1 MSHSH
6 SSCDLFYIFH
16 PHQKCLIFLI
26 CWSGYSLATNQ
37 SSLPV
42 VDLVVRSGYCRCIDY
57 AAVAAAA
64 AGVEVGVWVV
74 AALSR
79 LASMKCLTFGWGTRH
94 LSGAL
99 AVAYSRPWKAAEELG
114 STCSVTMYVL
124 ELSFVGGTP
133 DFSLLDKTVIIIYF
147 NSLFLKNVYNLFD
160 PNCEGGGSDYQILWI
175 TEHSVLFTNFSK
187 LNVAKMDYKMYKTWD
202 IFFSFNSLY

>member
-16 PHQKCLIFLI
+16 PLQKCLIFLI

-64 AGVEVGVWVV
+64 AAGVEVGVWVV

-79 LASMKCLTFGWGTRH
+79 LASMKCLTFGWGTRL

-99 AVAYSRPWKAAEELG
+99 AVAYSRPWKAAEELC

-124 ELSFVGGTP
+124 ELSFVGGRLT
-133 DFSLLDKTVIIIYF
+133 FHYLTRLSLSF
-147 NSLFLKNVYNLFD
+147 
-160 PNCEGGGSDYQILWI
+160 ILI
-175 TEHSVLFTNFSK
+175 AYS
-187 LNVAKMDYKMYKTWD
+187 
-202 IFFSFNSLY
+202 